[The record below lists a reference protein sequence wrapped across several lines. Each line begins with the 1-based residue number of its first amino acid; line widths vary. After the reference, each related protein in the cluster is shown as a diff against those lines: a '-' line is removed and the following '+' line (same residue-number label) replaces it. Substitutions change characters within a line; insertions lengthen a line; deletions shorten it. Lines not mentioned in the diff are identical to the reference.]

1 MSGEDNFDALLDA
14 DDLLRPDSA
23 ALGFP
28 KMIRATAREAVKAAY
43 RAASRPTATATA
55 TETATLREHIQ
66 GILDHEYSYVMITFA
81 GVAIFA
87 LILSIAII
95 FIVAK
100 SLPKVKACMPPPGDD
115 NGLGQNMYKCYRKT
129 QMRFIFLILSA
140 LGCIGTFILATAKIM
155 LLDNIDGSVD
165 LLSIAYGVQVLT
177 LLCTLMASHSLM
189 NNTLLTFIS
198 NEADMEVN
206 EWSSKL

>member
-1 MSGEDNFDALLDA
+1 MSGDGNFNAFLDA
-14 DDLLRPDSA
+14 DGLMRPDSA
-23 ALGFP
+23 AFGFP
-28 KMIRATAREAVKAAY
+28 KMARAAAKAAY
-43 RAASRPTATATA
+43 RAASRPTATAT
-55 TETATLREHIQ
+55 ETATLREHVQ
-66 GILDHEYSYVMITFA
+66 SILDHEYSYVMITFA
-81 GVAIFA
+81 GVAVFA
-87 LILSIAII
+87 LLLSIAII

-100 SLPKVKACMPPPGDD
+100 SLSKVKACMPPPGDD
-115 NGLGQNMYKCYRKT
+115 NGLGQNMYKCYRKA
-129 QMRFIFLILSA
+129 QMHFIFLILSA
-140 LGCIGTFILATAKIM
+140 LGCIGTSILATAKIM

>member
-66 GILDHEYSYVMITFA
+66 GILDHEYSYVM
-81 GVAIFA
+81 
-87 LILSIAII
+87 S
-95 FIVAK
+95 
-100 SLPKVKACMPPPGDD
+100 
-115 NGLGQNMYKCYRKT
+115 
-129 QMRFIFLILSA
+129 
-140 LGCIGTFILATAKIM
+140 M
-155 LLDNIDGSVD
+155 L
-165 LLSIAYGVQVLT
+165 
-177 LLCTLMASHSLM
+177 
-189 NNTLLTFIS
+189 
-198 NEADMEVN
+198 
-206 EWSSKL
+206 